1 MSSNSELLQQVKYKK
16 KIKTSVGDRFYYT
29 IIYILLISL
38 ALIVLY
44 PLVYIVSASFSS
56 PNAVSSG
63 KVLLFPVDF
72 SLEGYKAV
80 FKYDDVFIGYRNTI
94 IYTVFGTLLNV
105 AMTMIAAYP
114 LSRKEMPGNKMITV
128 LFTFTMLFSGGL
140 IPKYLVMQS
149 LGLLDN
155 PLSMILPGAIS
166 VTNLI
171 IARTFIK
178 GIPNDLSEAAMLD
191 GCSDAKYFFKIVL
204 PLSKAVMAVLFM
216 YYAVGHWNAYFNA
229 FLYLSNKDLYPLQV
243 FLREILVMNQ
253 ISADMIADPD
263 SMVIV
268 QGMSDLLK
276 YSLIVVAT
284 APILCIYPFIQKYF
298 VKGVMI
304 GSLKG

>member
-16 KIKTSVGDRFYYT
+16 KIKTSAGDRFYYT

-268 QGMSDLLK
+268 QGLSDLLK